1 MQLGFLLANRKR
13 AGDWQFCRAKGL
25 LFNRGQQD
33 PSAASC
39 RQNDTVVLSFSLLG
53 RVAAAPEHVGC
64 HIVFPR
70 DIGLFVRRA
79 EPFIYKQNASF
90 RVL

>member
-1 MQLGFLLANRKR
+1 MIGNSAELKSYSSIEDNKILVQRRVVKTIQLCFLS
-13 AGDWQFCRAKGL
+13 
-25 LFNRGQQD
+25 LF
-33 PSAASC
+33 
-39 RQNDTVVLSFSLLG
+39 G